1 MKMYTRVVIDMADG
15 SVLEEESYEHTGDV
29 ALCKGSSS
37 TTTVDKE
44 YNRRMAAIAERQQGM
59 AEEYFQYWQQY
70 QQPYEKAQIYANMNL
85 LPKETMLAEAQLD
98 AQSEI
103 LPWQTALKRAQ
114 IDANMNLLPKE
125 TMLAEA
131 QLDAQ
136 SQLLP
141 GQTDLA
147 KAEMANRMDTIQQ
160 LQPVKTQFFQQ
171 AAEGVDVN
179 ARVGMA
185 QADVANSYK
194 DVASKTVRNMSR
206 MGVGPDSGRFAGMNA
221 ANDINQAAAVAGARS
236 QARVGAEQENFAR
249 LNQAM
254 AYGMK

>member
-37 TTTVDKE
+37 TTTVDRE
-44 YNRRMAAIAERQQGM
+44 YNSRMAAIAERQQGM

-70 QQPYEKAQIYANMNL
+70 QQPYERAQIDANMQL
-85 LPKETMLAEAQLD
+85 LPKEAMLAEAQLD
-98 AQSEI
+98 AQSEL
-103 LPWQTALKRAQ
+103 LPGQTALTKAKTAASM
-114 IDANMNLLPKE
+114 D
-125 TMLAEA
+125 
-131 QLDAQ
+131 
-136 SQLLP
+136 LLP

-171 AAEGVDVN
+171 AADGVDVN
-179 ARVGMA
+179 ARVGRA

-236 QARVGAEQENFAR
+236 QARVGAEQENFSR
-249 LNQAM
+249 LNAAM
-254 AYGMK
+254 AYGMR

>member
-15 SVLEEESYEHTGDV
+15 SVLEEDSFEHHGDV

-44 YNRRMAAIAERQQGM
+44 YNSRMASIAERQQGM

-70 QQPYEKAQIYANMNL
+70 QQPYEIAQIDANMNL
-85 LPKETMLAEAQLD
+85 MPKETMLAEAQLD

-103 LPWQTALKRAQ
+103 LPGQTALKRAQ
-114 IDANMNLLPKE
+114 DAAALN
-125 TMLAEA
+125 
-131 QLDAQ
+131 
-136 SQLLP
+136 LLP

-179 ARVGMA
+179 ARVGRA

>member
-1 MKMYTRVVIDMADG
+1 MKINTRVVMDWDG
-15 SVLEEESYEHTGDV
+15 NVLEEDSYEHGGPV
-29 ALCKGSSS
+29 SLCKGSSS
-37 TTTVDKE
+37 TTNTVDYE
-44 YNRRMAAIAERQQGM
+44 YNSRMAAIAERQQGM
-59 AEEYFQYWQQY
+59 ADQYFQYWNDY
-70 QQPYEKAQIYANMNL
+70 QKPYEIAQTQANMQL
-85 LPKETMLAEAQLD
+85 LPNETGLAMAEID
-98 AQSEI
+98 AKSEL
-103 LPWQTALKRAQ
+103 LPGQTALTKAKT
-114 IDANMNLLPKE
+114 AASME
-125 TMLAEA
+125 
-131 QLDAQ
+131 
-136 SQLLP
+136 LLP

-179 ARVGMA
+179 ARVGRA

-236 QARVGAEQENFAR
+236 QARVGAEQENFRR
-249 LNQAM
+249 LNAAM

>member
-15 SVLEEESYEHTGDV
+15 SVLEEDSFEHHGDV

-44 YNRRMAAIAERQQGM
+44 YNRRMASIAERQQGM

-70 QQPYEKAQIYANMNL
+70 QQPYEIAQIDANMNL

-103 LPWQTALKRAQ
+103 LPGQTALKRAQ
-114 IDANMNLLPKE
+114 DAAALN
-125 TMLAEA
+125 
-131 QLDAQ
+131 
-136 SQLLP
+136 LLP

-179 ARVGMA
+179 ARVGRA

>member
-37 TTTVDKE
+37 TTTVDRE
-44 YNRRMAAIAERQQGM
+44 YNSRMAAIAERQQGM

-70 QQPYEKAQIYANMNL
+70 QQPYEIAQIDANRNL

-103 LPWQTALKRAQ
+103 LPGQTALKRAQ
-114 IDANMNLLPKE
+114 DAAALN
-125 TMLAEA
+125 
-131 QLDAQ
+131 
-136 SQLLP
+136 LLP

-179 ARVGMA
+179 ARVGRA